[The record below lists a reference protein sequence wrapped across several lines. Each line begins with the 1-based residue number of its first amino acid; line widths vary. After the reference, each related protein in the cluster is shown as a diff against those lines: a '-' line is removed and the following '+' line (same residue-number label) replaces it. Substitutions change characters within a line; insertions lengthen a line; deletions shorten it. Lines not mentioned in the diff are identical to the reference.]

1 MKMRKMLAVALAML
15 AVAACDNRKGM
26 QVRTYELHRLTTEEA
41 MSLLT
46 PYISEGGMVSGT
58 SRLLTVRETPAQLDS
73 IARILK
79 RFDGARQALTLHFQ
93 VIEAGDFEGTDPT
106 IARVAAPLREMLRY
120 RGYRLVRAVTLNGVE
135 GLPFQQNE
143 QNLRITGK
151 VDQVIPG
158 PEGSITLEVE
168 VAAQGAT
175 VSAAVSGAPGQ
186 TLVLG
191 SAQRQNGTGA
201 LIVAVR
207 PELGSMVAGQ
217 APGAPAVVPAP
228 APAAPAQP

>member
-1 MKMRKMLAVALAML
+1 MKKTIVLALAAL
-15 AVAACDNRKGM
+15 AVAACDSRRGM
-26 QVRTYELHRLTTEEA
+26 QVRTYELHRLTTQEA
-41 MSLLT
+41 STLLT
-46 PYISEGGMVSGT
+46 PYIDEGGYVSGT
-58 SRLLTVRETPAQLDS
+58 RHLLTVREKPEKLDS

-79 RFDGARQALTLHFQ
+79 RYDGPPQALTLHFQ

-106 IARVAAPLREMLRY
+106 VARVAAPLREMLRY
-120 RGYRLVRAVTLNGVE
+120 RGYRLVREVTLPGVA
-135 GLPFQQNE
+135 GMPFQQSE

-151 VDQVIPG
+151 VDEVTPG
-158 PEGSITLEVE
+158 PGGSVTLEVE

-217 APGAPAVVPAP
+217 APGASGVVPAP
-228 APAAPAQP
+228 PPAGPAQP